1 MKRAWWGVWQLGL
14 CFVVLMV
21 VAIQAGVAWA
31 DPTGNSNVPQI
42 LNGRTFKGEGG
53 SEQRTFLTTDPI
65 TFEATYYDNFA
76 GCAGV
81 APFFVQWFIF
91 NLEGEFV
98 NGQLPAGSSAF
109 SPGSKYRLLFL
120 DLVASTLSPGQYRM
134 SFLVRS
140 CDNDISVLLPD
151 FLIIRVVAP

>member
-1 MKRAWWGVWQLGL
+1 MKRAWWVKHVGFCL
-14 CFVVLMV
+14 V
-21 VAIQAGVAWA
+21 VAAMLAGTAWA
-31 DPTGNSNVPQI
+31 DPTGFSNVPQI

-65 TFEATYYDNFA
+65 TFEATYYDPFVP
-76 GCAGV
+76 CAGV
-81 APFFVQWFIF
+81 APFFVQWFLF
-91 NLEGEFV
+91 NLEGEFDS
-98 NGQLPAGSSAF
+98 GQSPAGSVAF
-109 SPGSKYRLLFL
+109 SPTSKYRLLFL
-120 DLVASTLSPGQYRM
+120 DLLANTLSPGQYRM